1 MCAPCHVRRM
11 VGMEVL
17 LDLFGTSVK
26 RRRTQGDR
34 DCYQFT
40 SWYDAQEVYE
50 ASLYN
55 PGWDVFF
62 LDEDGDGLACEC
74 LYYGYHCLTPWD

>member
-1 MCAPCHVRRM
+1 MPRVMTILVALV
-11 VGMEVL
+11 
-17 LDLFGTSVK
+17 LDLLTLTSPASA
-26 RRRTQGDR
+26 QGDR

-50 ASLYN
+50 ASMYN
-55 PGWDVFF
+55 PGWDVFY